1 MSHDQETLP
10 IPSCCNVQLLIPVS
24 GSSCS
29 SCSSYP
35 PSPRCT
41 QEKSCWKRSLAL
53 QTWGWIFPCY
63 ETASSQSKYIFRG
76 TTELCKIW
84 QESSLVSL
92 SVSKSLLFYQEN
104 ASINVALNSH
114 WCPQED
120 FEKKFYL
127 KTSLLMCHL
136 QYASLTPGKFAW
148 KQDCYCSD
156 ILVFLLFILTGRGML
171 TTLPSLHT
179 QAPIR
184 KKKLKKIKGS
194 FKCNL
199 TAVSAHVL
207 EIPVLVAG
215 KLTCQ
220 RKQML

>member
-1 MSHDQETLP
+1 MSHDQETFHP
-10 IPSCCNVQLLIPVS
+10 QLL
-24 GSSCS
+24 GCT
-29 SCSSYP
+29 
-35 PSPRCT
+35 SPDSNQWEQLLFLLQLLQSPKCT

-148 KQDCYCSD
+148 KQDCYCCD

-184 KKKLKKIKGS
+184 KKKK
-194 FKCNL
+194 
-199 TAVSAHVL
+199 
-207 EIPVLVAG
+207 
-215 KLTCQ
+215 
-220 RKQML
+220 